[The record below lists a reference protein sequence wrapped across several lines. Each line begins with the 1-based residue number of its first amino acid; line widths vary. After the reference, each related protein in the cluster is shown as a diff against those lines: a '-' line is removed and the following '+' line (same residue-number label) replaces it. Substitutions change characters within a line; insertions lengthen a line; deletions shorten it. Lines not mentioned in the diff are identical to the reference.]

1 VLFKIYIWTRNNA
14 GRSPYV
20 RLFPGRETFVA
31 DDQATFFDI
40 FTLRF
45 LLLVYLTLLFD
56 LSSGYPNSG
65 LA

>member
-1 VLFKIYIWTRNNA
+1 
-14 GRSPYV
+14 V
-20 RLFPGRETFVA
+20 RLFTGPEQRETFVA

>member
-1 VLFKIYIWTRNNA
+1 MPVEARTCGCLQV
-14 GRSPYV
+14 PEQ
-20 RLFPGRETFVA
+20 RETFVA
-31 DDQATFFDI
+31 DDQATLFDI

-45 LLLVYLTLLFD
+45 LLLVYLTLLFG